1 MKRISSSELEL
12 KEEVHRL
19 RAQVERQERELDE
32 MRQRYGRLVE
42 LLPDAVTVADMKG
55 RLLYVN
61 EAGCKLL
68 KAASADDVI
77 GRPVDD
83 FLRRNDRL
91 HMRRKLQKLQ
101 EGEQAEIEEQI
112 TLQPNGQAL
121 PVEATSV
128 PIRYE
133 GKEAILT
140 TLRDLT
146 GRKVMEQALAE
157 TQELFYEA
165 FHLGP
170 AAVGICRLTDGV
182 FIDANEQ
189 FLRISGY
196 EREELLETSI
206 RELGLWKKR
215 GLLKQLMQDLQARG
229 GVHDLEA
236 QLCRKDGEI
245 RTVLAS
251 ARQIE
256 VQGEPCALTCAI
268 DISRRKQAEVA
279 EQESQV
285 LLTKIFQASPAP
297 ICISRLEDGTFIDV
311 NEEYCNFV
319 GYSRGELIGH
329 PVQELGLWNNPDQR
343 EELVRRL
350 HTEEFVHDFEIEV
363 CTREGEVRT
372 VLCSYQ
378 EIQVEGARA
387 LLTVHADITQ
397 RKQEE
402 QALRRAKDYA
412 EEMDRFKTSMLRN
425 LTHEVRTPLTVISGF
440 ASALREGVRPEYRR
454 FVDLIERS
462 GQRLLLM
469 LDTVLDLAKLESGVM
484 KIESSSFNA
493 VDVIRRAARRWKP
506 IAEEKGLSYDV
517 QLPDAQIYVFFDHNV
532 LRRVIENV
540 IDNAIKFT
548 EEGGVELLL
557 EPADGKVNIIVR
569 DTGVGIAP
577 SYLSDVFDEFSQESK
592 GLERSHQGSGIGLS
606 VSKRLVELGGGS
618 IHVESEKGEGSDF
631 IITVPTDRR

>member
-1 MKRISSSELEL
+1 MKRTSPSELEL
-12 KEEVHRL
+12 KEEVSRL
-19 RAQVERQERELDE
+19 RAQVERQEQELNE
-32 MRQRYGRLVE
+32 TRQRYDRLVE
-42 LLPDAVTVADMKG
+42 LLPDAVTVADMEG
-55 RLLYVN
+55 NLLYVN
-61 EAGCKLL
+61 EAGLKLL
-68 KAASADDVI
+68 KAAGAEEVV
-77 GRPVDD
+77 GRSVDD

-91 HMRRKLQKLQ
+91 RMLQKLQ
-101 EGEQAEIEEQI
+101 EGEQVEIEEQI
-112 TLQPNGQAL
+112 TIQPNGQSL
-121 PVEATSV
+121 PVESASV

-146 GRKVMEQALAE
+146 GRKIMEKALSE

-170 AAVGICRLTDGV
+170 AALGIFRLSDGV

-196 EREELLETSI
+196 EREELLSTRI
-206 RELGLWKKR
+206 RELGLWKRR
-215 GLLKQLMQDLQARG
+215 GRLKQLVQDLQAHG
-229 GVHDLEA
+229 GVHELEA
-236 QLCRKDGEI
+236 RLRRKDGKM

-251 ARQIE
+251 ARQID
-256 VQGEPCALTCAI
+256 VQGERCVLTCAI
-268 DISRRKQAEVA
+268 DISERKRAEVA
-279 EQESQV
+279 ERENRA

-297 ICISRLEDGTFIDV
+297 ICISHLEDGTFIDV
-311 NEEYCNFV
+311 NEEYCSFV
-319 GYSRGELIGH
+319 GYSRDELIGRSS
-329 PVQELGLWNNPDQR
+329 EEIGLWNDPARR

-350 HTEEFVHDFEIEV
+350 QTKEIVHDFEVEV
-363 CTREGEVRT
+363 YTREGEVRT

-378 EIQVEGARA
+378 EIQVQGTRA
-387 LLTVHADITQ
+387 LLAVHTDITQ
-397 RKQEE
+397 RKHEE
-402 QALRRAKDYA
+402 QALRRAKEYA

-440 ASALREGVRPEYRR
+440 ASALREGVRPEYKR

-469 LDTVLDLAKLESGVM
+469 LDTVLDLAKLESGVVN
-484 KIESSSFNA
+484 IEASSFNA
-493 VDVIRRAARRWKP
+493 VDIVRRAARRWKP
-506 IAEEKGLSYDV
+506 IAEEKNLSYDI

-532 LRRVIENV
+532 LRRVVGNV

-548 EEGGVELLL
+548 EEGGIELLI
-557 EPADGKVNIIVR
+557 EPVGQEVNIIIR

-577 SYLSDVFDEFSQESK
+577 SYLPDVFDEFSQESK

-606 VSKRLVELGGGS
+606 VSKRLIELGGGS
-618 IHVESEKGEGSDF
+618 IQVESKKGEGSKF
-631 IITVPTDRR
+631 VITVPAATS